1 MTSSSPPT
9 PPTAAPPSSAATTF
23 SPGTRARVGS
33 ILSPVVDLLL
43 VGGLS
48 LIVFVPLLLS
58 GRTDLVLIGAGAQA
72 WIGTAINMPHFMASY
87 RLVYRDRETVLKH
100 KWASIYIPLILVA
113 YIALA
118 VIEVQYFL
126 PQGCT
131 EAIRAH
137 VAAPECRSLLVT
149 LLIAVASGY
158 LAWHYT
164 GQVWGMM
171 ASYAYLA
178 GAKFEKS
185 ERLLIRTG
193 LRILLAWHVCWFV
206 YTQLAEPFRPT
217 VRPVYL
223 VVSAGIGVA
232 FALGAAGLV
241 RMWRRTGAL
250 PPTRTLVAWFAL
262 FVWYAMMARDPK
274 AIFWI
279 QIAHALQYLAFPVRV
294 EINRTLADRAR
305 GASRLVRHMALY
317 GLGLLFVSVV
327 VTTLVPGT
335 AMSVIGNVF
344 GEQPGNAAP
353 ILLLMFI
360 NIHHY
365 FTDGVIWKISNP
377 DVRKDLFAH
386 VPSADKGGKKG
397 PKAGVSAAPKRRV

>member
-1 MTSSSPPT
+1 LST
-9 PPTAAPPSSAATTF
+9 PVTAPKAVSGSTF
-23 SPGTRARVGS
+23 TPGVELGGTRS
-33 ILSPVVDLLL
+33 ILSPVLDLLL

-58 GRTDLVLIGAGAQA
+58 GRKDLVFIGAGAQA
-72 WIGTAINMPHFMASY
+72 WLGTAINMPHFMASY
-87 RLVYRDRETVLKH
+87 RLVYRDRATILKH

-118 VIEVQYFL
+118 VIEVEYFL
-126 PQGCT
+126 PQGCA
-131 EAIRAH
+131 EALSAH
-137 VAAPECRSLLVT
+137 LAGPQCRSLLVT
-149 LLIAVASGY
+149 LLIAVSSGY

-171 ASYAYLA
+171 ASYAFLA

-193 LRILLAWHVCWFV
+193 LRILLAWHVSWFV
-206 YTQLAEPFRPT
+206 YTQLAAPFRPA

-223 VVSAGIGVA
+223 AVSAGIAVA
-232 FALGAAGLV
+232 FALGAVGLI
-241 RMWRRTGAL
+241 RMWRRTGMV
-250 PPTRTLVAWFAL
+250 PPTKTLVAWFAL

-294 EINRTLADRAR
+294 EINRTLADKAR
-305 GASRLVRHMALY
+305 GATRLARHMVLY
-317 GLGLLFVSVV
+317 GVALLVVSVV
-327 VTTLVPGT
+327 VTQLVPGT

-344 GEQPGNAAP
+344 GEQPANAAP

-377 DVRKDLFAH
+377 EVRKELFAH
-386 VPSADKGGKKG
+386 VLPAEKPAKKTAKPAPAVSGG
-397 PKAGVSAAPKRRV
+397 AGRRV